1 MAIGGEREAGR
12 AETEALIT
20 ENERLRERVH
30 EQERLLAERAV
41 REEQQREEIAV
52 YRSILENSPLM
63 IYAKD
68 TDGRYLIANDRAA
81 GFVGLTGEQLKGKT
95 DYDIL
100 PKDLADTYRA
110 SDREVMA
117 SDKAHER
124 EDTFQLPEGE
134 SYYITT
140 KFSIRDSMGQVC
152 GVCSVSTDITSVR
165 RAEQEN
171 RRLQDEIIRVQE
183 VSLRA
188 LSTPLL
194 PIAEGVV
201 VMPLIGNVDRTRA
214 QRVLETLLDGIVA
227 HAASSVILDVTGVPV
242 VDTEVASALVKTA
255 QAVKLLGAEV
265 ILTGIQPRIAQT
277 LIAMGADLSNI
288 VTEGT
293 LQNGI
298 ARALKRPGLPG

>member
-1 MAIGGEREAGR
+1 M
-12 AETEALIT
+12 
-20 ENERLRERVH
+20 
-30 EQERLLAERAV
+30 
-41 REEQQREEIAV
+41 
-52 YRSILENSPLM
+52 
-63 IYAKD
+63 
-68 TDGRYLIANDRAA
+68 
-81 GFVGLTGEQLKGKT
+81 TGEQLKGKT
-95 DYDIL
+95 DHDVL
-100 PKDLADTYRA
+100 PKDLADAYRA
-110 SDREVMA
+110 TDCEVMA
-117 SDKAHER
+117 SDKPRER
-124 EDTFQLPEGE
+124 EDTFQLPDGE

-140 KFSIRDSMGQVC
+140 KFPIRDTMGRVR

-165 RAEQEN
+165 RAEREN

-194 PIAEGVV
+194 PIAKGVV
-201 VMPLIGNVDRTRA
+201 VMPLIGNVDQSRA

-242 VDTEVASALVKTA
+242 VDTEVASALMKTA
-255 QAVKLLGAEV
+255 RAVKLLGAEV

-277 LIAMGADLSNI
+277 LITMGADLSNI

-298 ARALKRPGLPG
+298 AQALKRAGSPG

>member
-1 MAIGGEREAGR
+1 
-12 AETEALIT
+12 
-20 ENERLRERVH
+20 
-30 EQERLLAERAV
+30 
-41 REEQQREEIAV
+41 
-52 YRSILENSPLM
+52 
-63 IYAKD
+63 
-68 TDGRYLIANDRAA
+68 
-81 GFVGLTGEQLKGKT
+81 
-95 DYDIL
+95 
-100 PKDLADTYRA
+100 
-110 SDREVMA
+110 
-117 SDKAHER
+117 
-124 EDTFQLPEGE
+124 
-134 SYYITT
+134 
-140 KFSIRDSMGQVC
+140 MGQVC

-298 ARALKRPGLPG
+298 ARALKRPGLPA